1 MPLDLLD
8 RIEIEGTP
16 LIDADSVTFVWRG
29 AKAPRLVAD
38 FNKWEHEGGTA
49 LTEVEPGLW
58 ALTVELQQDA
68 YVEYSFM
75 DFSGGEGVQ
84 PKRIMDPLNPRKV
97 TSGLGFYVN
106 YFYMPGKHPTPYTL
120 TGRDVPRGT
129 VTEAMVEDCG
139 LVVGGKRKVY
149 FYQPPV
155 SEPCPLLV
163 VWDGQDYY
171 RRAKITTIVDNLIH
185 EGSIRPIALAMPEHG
200 KQARLVEYGACDVT
214 LGFIGG
220 YVLPLAQKHLNLLDV
235 NAHPGSY
242 GILGASM
249 GGLMALF
256 AGLRLPHIFGKVFS
270 QSGAFGWPE
279 MDFVVWD
286 LVKSADPSKLKIWM
300 DVGHYEYLHETN
312 CRMLNLLKE
321 RGFDAHLREYYG
333 GHNYTSW
340 RNDLPE
346 GLMALFGENA

>member
-8 RIEIEGTP
+8 RVELEGTP
-16 LIDADSVTFVWRG
+16 LIDAEAVTFVWRG
-29 AKAPRLVAD
+29 EKAPRLVAD
-38 FNKWEHEGGTA
+38 FNMWEYGGGTE
-49 LTEVEPGLW
+49 LTEAQPGVW
-58 ALTVELQQDA
+58 TLTVDLPQDA
-68 YVEYSFM
+68 YVQYAFM
-75 DFSGGEGVQ
+75 DFSTGEEG
-84 PKRIMDPLNPRKV
+84 KRPLILDPLNRRKI
-97 TSGLGFYVN
+97 TTGMGDYVN
-106 YFYMPGKHPTPYTL
+106 YFFMPGKHPTPYT
-120 TGRDVPRGT
+120 RPRKEVPRGT
-129 VTEAMVEDCG
+129 VTEAMVEDCD

-149 FYQPPV
+149 LYQPPV

-220 YVLPLAQKHLNLLDV
+220 FVLPLAAKHLNLLDV
-235 NAHPGSY
+235 KEHPGSY

-256 AGLRLPHIFGKVFS
+256 AGLRLPQIFGKVFS

-286 LVKSADPSKLKIWM
+286 LARSADPSKLKIWM
-300 DVGHYEYLHETN
+300 DVGRYEYLHESN
-312 CRMLNLLKE
+312 CKMIDLLKA
-321 RGFDAHLREYYG
+321 RGFDAALREYYG

-346 GLMALFGENA
+346 GLIALFGTK